1 MHGTTCYLNSVNPI
15 VGAVLFGGTLSS
27 PEQSTVQVKSVIRYE
42 GYSKVII
49 SSNHPHS
56 DSPCLLE
63 VSSLITGKRKI
74 LPLQGKI
81 LLLRITIMI
90 CSMTSTNCA
99 CVHTCVSLLTHN

>member
-15 VGAVLFGGTLSS
+15 VGSVLFGGTLSS
-27 PEQSTVQVKSVIRYE
+27 PEQSTVQVTSVIRYE
-42 GYSKVII
+42 GCSKVII
-49 SSNHPHS
+49 INHSHS

-63 VSSLITGKRKI
+63 VSSLKTGKSKI

-81 LLLRITIMI
+81 LLLRMTIMI

-99 CVHTCVSLLTHN
+99 CVHTCVFLLTHNS